1 LSNFIEFLAYLIT
14 KIGVLLNRPDLETQH
29 ANKTMDILRPVAF
42 FLAFLY
48 FFLALAHFFL
58 LHETFKWTLL
68 SAAIL
73 TATVC
78 VAIGLNASKV
88 SSARQSFIILLMLI
102 IASLNSLLHLWFSE
116 AAEHSTNLFVAIIA
130 SGIVFSNRIHWIVSI
145 LFIWIGWITVNI
157 TLEMASTQHFFF
169 AMAMSTLLS
178 WFAHMARKTLVE
190 KQLALEKERDL
201 AIQHEQLAKAA
212 TEVKSL
218 FLANMSHE
226 IRTPMNGII
235 GMIGLVSRTKLDQE
249 QKDFIAT
256 AKRSASS
263 LMSIIND
270 ILDFSKIEA
279 GELTIE
285 LVEFDLEQFFTE
297 LTHDLQFQASRK
309 GLKLKLV
316 NENVQQAKVMGDPH
330 RITQILNNLLSNAIK
345 FTQSGSIIVDYNLN
359 ELNGRACLNVLVTD
373 TGIGI
378 SDNAMPHLFDSFSQ
392 ADMSTT
398 RNFGG
403 TGLGLAITKQLCELM
418 GGDITAR
425 SKLGEGS
432 AFEFSVML
440 DFPDPT
446 ATQIEKRPAIESFV
460 NFANLRVL
468 LVEDNVIN
476 QEVMLAILKSL
487 GIQIDVANDG
497 FEALKMLTHSQSSTF
512 DLILMDCQMPN
523 MDGYEATRRIRAGDA
538 GDVFSKIPIAALTA
552 NTMNSEREKCLAAG
566 MNEYLTKP
574 INTDDLESLLAKYQL
589 N

>member
-1 LSNFIEFLAYLIT
+1 
-14 KIGVLLNRPDLETQH
+14 
-29 ANKTMDILRPVAF
+29 
-42 FLAFLY
+42 
-48 FFLALAHFFL
+48 
-58 LHETFKWTLL
+58 
-68 SAAIL
+68 
-73 TATVC
+73 
-78 VAIGLNASKV
+78 
-88 SSARQSFIILLMLI
+88 
-102 IASLNSLLHLWFSE
+102 
-116 AAEHSTNLFVAIIA
+116 
-130 SGIVFSNRIHWIVSI
+130 
-145 LFIWIGWITVNI
+145 
-157 TLEMASTQHFFF
+157 
-169 AMAMSTLLS
+169 
-178 WFAHMARKTLVE
+178 
-190 KQLALEKERDL
+190 
-201 AIQHEQLAKAA
+201 
-212 TEVKSL
+212 
-218 FLANMSHE
+218 
-226 IRTPMNGII
+226 
-235 GMIGLVSRTKLDQE
+235 
-249 QKDFIAT
+249 
-256 AKRSASS
+256 
-263 LMSIIND
+263 
-270 ILDFSKIEA
+270 
-279 GELTIE
+279 
-285 LVEFDLEQFFTE
+285 
-297 LTHDLQFQASRK
+297 
-309 GLKLKLV
+309 
-316 NENVQQAKVMGDPH
+316 
-330 RITQILNNLLSNAIK
+330 
-345 FTQSGSIIVDYNLN
+345 
-359 ELNGRACLNVLVTD
+359 
-373 TGIGI
+373 
-378 SDNAMPHLFDSFSQ
+378 MPHLFDSFSQ